1 MSPVA
6 VSLIAFII
14 VIAGASSV
22 HLLEVGVAGLRL
34 RRNSRR

>member
-14 VIAGASSV
+14 LIAGASSLHAV
-22 HLLEVGVAGLRL
+22 ETLGAGRKGA
-34 RRNSRR
+34 RR